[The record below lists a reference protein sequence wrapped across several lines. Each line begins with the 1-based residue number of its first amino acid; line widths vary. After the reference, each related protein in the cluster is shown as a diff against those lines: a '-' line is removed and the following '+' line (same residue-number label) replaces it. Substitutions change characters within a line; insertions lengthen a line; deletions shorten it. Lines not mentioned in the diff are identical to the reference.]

1 MRNANPELVSSI
13 KKRTLELLMEKEP
26 SEIGMREIA
35 KNCGVSATA
44 IYHYYKDKD
53 CLFQEISL
61 DCLSKINSVIES
73 AADKAASP
81 KEKVLASIRSFR
93 DWSLKNPRVASLV
106 MEKIKS
112 AVNLS
117 PEETEKFYVCNRTG
131 EKLLELCVEEGS
143 ARSENPR
150 LDVGVLAFG
159 LWGCIQS
166 VISRKSE
173 VEYWENSE
181 PFTERFI
188 NMWAENIFIK

>member
-13 KKRTLELLMEKEP
+13 KKRALELLMEKEP

-61 DCLSKINSVIES
+61 DCLNEINSVIES

-81 KEKVLASIRSFR
+81 KEKVLAAIRSFR

-150 LDVGVLAFG
+150 LDVGVLVFG

-173 VEYWENSE
+173 VEYWENTE

-188 NMWAENIFIK
+188 NMWAENIFVK

>member
-26 SEIGMREIA
+26 AEIGMREIA

-44 IYHYYKDKD
+44 IYHYYKDKE
-53 CLFQEISL
+53 CLFQAISL
-61 DCLSKINSVIES
+61 DCLNEINSVIES
-73 AADKAASP
+73 AAEKAASP
-81 KEKVLASIRSFR
+81 KGKCLSAIRAFR

-143 ARSENPR
+143 AHSENPR
-150 LDVGVLAFG
+150 LDVGVLVFG

-188 NMWAENIFIK
+188 NMWAENIFVK

>member
-26 SEIGMREIA
+26 SEIGMRKIA

-44 IYHYYKDKD
+44 IYHYYKDKE
-53 CLFQEISL
+53 CLFQAISL
-61 DCLSKINSVIES
+61 DCLNKINSVIES
-73 AADKAASP
+73 AAKKAGSP
-81 KEKVLASIRSFR
+81 KEKVLAAIRAFR
-93 DWSLKNPRVASLV
+93 NWSLKNPRVATLV

-112 AVNLS
+112 AVNFS

-131 EKLLELCVEEGS
+131 EKLLELCVAEGS

-150 LDVGVLAFG
+150 LDVGVLVFG

-188 NMWAENIFIK
+188 NIWAENIFVK

>member
-53 CLFQEISL
+53 CLFQAISL
-61 DCLSKINSVIES
+61 NCLNEINFVIES
-73 AADKAASP
+73 AAEKASSP
-81 KEKVLASIRSFR
+81 KEKCLAAIRAFR
-93 DWSLKNPRVASLV
+93 DWSLKNPRVSSLV

-143 ARSENPR
+143 AHSENPR
-150 LDVGVLAFG
+150 LDVGILVFG
-159 LWGCIQS
+159 LWGCLQA

-188 NMWAENIFIK
+188 NMWAENIFVK

>member
-35 KNCGVSATA
+35 KNCGVSATV
-44 IYHYYKDKD
+44 IYHYYKDKE
-53 CLFQEISL
+53 CLFQAISL
-61 DCLSKINSVIES
+61 ECLNEINKVIES
-73 AADKAASP
+73 AAEKATLP
-81 KEKVLASIRSFR
+81 KEKCLAAIRAFR
-93 DWSLKNPRVASLV
+93 DWSLKNPRVAFLV

-117 PEETEKFYVCNRTG
+117 PEETEKFYVCKRTG
-131 EKLLELCVEEGS
+131 EKLLELCVAEGS
-143 ARSENPR
+143 AHSENPR
-150 LDVGVLAFG
+150 LDVGVLVFG
-159 LWGCIQS
+159 LWGCLQA

-188 NMWAENIFIK
+188 NMWAENIFVK

>member
-35 KNCGVSATA
+35 KNCSVSATA

-53 CLFQEISL
+53 CLFQAISL
-61 DCLSKINSVIES
+61 ECLNEINKVIES
-73 AADKAASP
+73 AAEKATLP
-81 KEKVLASIRSFR
+81 KEKCLAAIRAFR

-143 ARSENPR
+143 AHSENPR
-150 LDVGVLAFG
+150 LDVGILVFG
-159 LWGCIQS
+159 LWGCLQA

-188 NMWAENIFIK
+188 NMWAENIFVK

>member
-13 KKRTLELLMEKEP
+13 KERTLELLMEKEP
-26 SEIGMREIA
+26 AEIGMREIA

-53 CLFQEISL
+53 CLFQAISL
-61 DCLSKINSVIES
+61 DCLNEINSVIES
-73 AADKAASP
+73 AAEKASSS
-81 KEKVLASIRSFR
+81 KEKVLAAIRAFR

-131 EKLLELCVEEGS
+131 EKLLELCVKDGS

-150 LDVGVLAFG
+150 LDVGVLVFG

-188 NMWAENIFIK
+188 NMWAENIFVK

>member
-26 SEIGMREIA
+26 EEIGMREIA
-35 KNCGVSATA
+35 KKCGVSATA
-44 IYHYYKDKD
+44 IYHYYRDKD
-53 CLFQEISL
+53 CLFQAVSL
-61 DCLSKINSVIES
+61 DCLNQINSVIE
-73 AADKAASP
+73 AAAEKAASS
-81 KEKVLASIRSFR
+81 KEKVLAAIRAFR
-93 DWSLKNPRVASLV
+93 NWSLKNPRIASLV

-112 AVNLS
+112 AVNLP

-131 EKLLELCVEEGS
+131 EKLLEFCIAEGA

-150 LDVGVLAFG
+150 LDVGVLVFG

-188 NMWAENIFIK
+188 SMWAENIFVN

>member
-1 MRNANPELVSSI
+1 MRNANPKLVSSI

-73 AADKAASP
+73 AADKVASP
-81 KEKVLASIRSFR
+81 KEKVLAAIRSFR
-93 DWSLKNPRVASLV
+93 DWSLKNPQVASLV

-150 LDVGVLAFG
+150 LDVGVLVFG

-188 NMWAENIFIK
+188 NMWAENIFVK

>member
-61 DCLSKINSVIES
+61 DCLNEINSVIES
-73 AADKAASP
+73 AAENAGSP
-81 KEKVLASIRSFR
+81 KEKVLAAIRAFR

-131 EKLLELCVEEGS
+131 EKLLELCVAEGS

-150 LDVGVLAFG
+150 LDVGVLVFG
-159 LWGCIQS
+159 LWGCIQA

-173 VEYWENSE
+173 AEYWENSE

-188 NMWAENIFIK
+188 NMWAENIFVK

>member
-44 IYHYYKDKD
+44 IYHYYRDKD
-53 CLFQEISL
+53 CLFQAISL
-61 DCLSKINSVIES
+61 DCLNEINSVIES
-73 AADKAASP
+73 AAEKVTSP
-81 KEKVLASIRSFR
+81 KEKCLAAIRAFR

-131 EKLLELCVEEGS
+131 EKLLELCVEEGT

-150 LDVGVLAFG
+150 LDVGVLVFG

-173 VEYWENSE
+173 IEYWENSD

-188 NMWAENIFIK
+188 NMWAKNIFVK

>member
-44 IYHYYKDKD
+44 IYHYYKDKE

-61 DCLSKINSVIES
+61 DCLNKINSVIES
-73 AADKAASP
+73 AAKKAGSP
-81 KEKVLASIRSFR
+81 KEKVLAAIRAFR
-93 DWSLKNPRVASLV
+93 NWSLKNPRVASLV

-131 EKLLELCVEEGS
+131 EKLLELCVAEGS

-150 LDVGVLAFG
+150 LDVGVLVFG
-159 LWGCIQS
+159 LWGCIQA

-173 VEYWENSE
+173 AEYWENSE

-188 NMWAENIFIK
+188 NMWAENIFVK

>member
-1 MRNANPELVSSI
+1 MRNANLELVSSI

-61 DCLSKINSVIES
+61 DCLRKINSVIES
-73 AADKAASP
+73 AAEKAASP
-81 KEKVLASIRSFR
+81 KEKVLAAIRSFR

-150 LDVGVLAFG
+150 LDVGVLVFG
-159 LWGCIQS
+159 LWGCIQA

-188 NMWAENIFIK
+188 NMWAENIFVK

>member
-26 SEIGMREIA
+26 AEIGMREIA
-35 KNCGVSATA
+35 QKCGVSATA
-44 IYHYYKDKD
+44 IYHYYRDKD
-53 CLFQEISL
+53 CLFQAISL
-61 DCLSKINSVIES
+61 DCLNEINSVIES
-73 AADKAASP
+73 AAEKVTQP
-81 KEKVLASIRSFR
+81 KEKCLSAIRAFR

-112 AVNLS
+112 AVNLP
-117 PEETEKFYVCNRTG
+117 PEETEKYYVCNRTG
-131 EKLLELCVEEGS
+131 EKFLELCIEDGS

-150 LDVGVLAFG
+150 LDIGVLVFG

-188 NMWAENIFIK
+188 KIWAENIFVK

>member
-13 KKRTLELLMEKEP
+13 EERTLELLMEKEP
-26 SEIGMREIA
+26 AEIGMREIA
-35 KNCGVSATA
+35 QKCGVSATA
-44 IYHYYKDKD
+44 IYHYYRDKD
-53 CLFQEISL
+53 CLFQSISL
-61 DCLSKINSVIES
+61 DCLNEINSVIES
-73 AADKAASP
+73 AAEKAASP
-81 KEKVLASIRSFR
+81 KEKCLSAIRAFR

-112 AVNLS
+112 AVNLP
-117 PEETEKFYVCNRTG
+117 PEETEKYYVCNRTG
-131 EKLLELCVEEGS
+131 EKLLDLCIENGS

-150 LDVGVLAFG
+150 LDIGVLVFG

-188 NMWAENIFIK
+188 KMWAENIFVK

>member
-35 KNCGVSATA
+35 KNCGISATA

-53 CLFQEISL
+53 CLFQAISL
-61 DCLSKINSVIES
+61 DCLNEINSEIES
-73 AADKAASP
+73 AAEKVSSP
-81 KEKVLASIRSFR
+81 KEKVLAAIRAFR

-131 EKLLELCVEEGS
+131 EKLLELCVTEGL
-143 ARSENPR
+143 AHSENPR
-150 LDVGVLAFG
+150 LDVGILVFG
-159 LWGCIQS
+159 LWGCLQA

-188 NMWAENIFIK
+188 NMWAENIFVK

>member
-13 KKRTLELLMEKEP
+13 KKRALELLMEKEP

-61 DCLSKINSVIES
+61 DCLNRINSVIES
-73 AADKAASP
+73 AAEKAASP

-150 LDVGVLAFG
+150 LDVGILVFG

-181 PFTERFI
+181 PFTEHFI

>member
-13 KKRTLELLMEKEP
+13 KKRALELLMEKEP

-35 KNCGVSATA
+35 KNCDVSATA

-81 KEKVLASIRSFR
+81 KEKVLAAIRSFR

-150 LDVGVLAFG
+150 LDVGVLVFG

-188 NMWAENIFIK
+188 NMWAENIFVK

>member
-53 CLFQEISL
+53 CLFQAISL
-61 DCLSKINSVIES
+61 DCLNEINFVIES
-73 AADKAASP
+73 AAEKASSP
-81 KEKVLASIRSFR
+81 KEKCLAAIRAFR
-93 DWSLKNPRVASLV
+93 DWSLKNPRVSSLV

-143 ARSENPR
+143 AHSENPR
-150 LDVGVLAFG
+150 LDVGVLVFG
-159 LWGCIQS
+159 LWGCLQA

-188 NMWAENIFIK
+188 NMWAENIFVK

>member
-26 SEIGMREIA
+26 TEIGMREIA
-35 KNCGVSATA
+35 QKCGVSATA
-44 IYHYYKDKD
+44 IYHYYRDKD
-53 CLFQEISL
+53 CLFQAISL
-61 DCLSKINSVIES
+61 DCLNEINSVIES
-73 AADKAASP
+73 AAEKVVSP
-81 KEKVLASIRSFR
+81 KEKCLSAIRAFR

-131 EKLLELCVEEGS
+131 EKLLELCVKEGS
-143 ARSENPR
+143 AHSENPR
-150 LDVGVLAFG
+150 LDVGVLIFG

-173 VEYWENSE
+173 VEYWKNSE

-188 NMWAENIFIK
+188 NMWAENIFVK

>member
-26 SEIGMREIA
+26 AEIGMREIA

-44 IYHYYKDKD
+44 IYHYYKDKE
-53 CLFQEISL
+53 CLFQAISQ
-61 DCLSKINSVIES
+61 DCLNEINKVIEF
-73 AADKAASP
+73 AAEKATSP
-81 KEKVLASIRSFR
+81 KEKCLAAIRAFR

-131 EKLLELCVEEGS
+131 EKLLELCVKEGS

-150 LDVGVLAFG
+150 LDVGVLIFG

-188 NMWAENIFIK
+188 NMWAENIFVK

>member
-13 KKRTLELLMEKEP
+13 KKRALELLMEKEP

-81 KEKVLASIRSFR
+81 KEKVLAAIRSFR

-150 LDVGVLAFG
+150 LDVGVLVFG

>member
-13 KKRTLELLMEKEP
+13 KKRTLELLMKKDP
-26 SEIGMREIA
+26 AEIGMREIA

-53 CLFQEISL
+53 CLFQAISL
-61 DCLSKINSVIES
+61 DCLNEINKAIES
-73 AADKAASP
+73 AAEKAASS
-81 KEKVLASIRSFR
+81 KEKVLAAIRAFR

-117 PEETEKFYVCNRTG
+117 SEETEKFYVCNRTG
-131 EKLLELCVEEGS
+131 EKLLELCVKEGS

-150 LDVGVLAFG
+150 LDVGVLIFG

-188 NMWAENIFIK
+188 NMWAENIFVK

>member
-13 KKRTLELLMEKEP
+13 KEHTLELLMEKEP

-53 CLFQEISL
+53 CLFQAISL
-61 DCLSKINSVIES
+61 DCLNEINSVIES
-73 AADKAASP
+73 AAEKATSP
-81 KEKVLASIRSFR
+81 KEKCLAAIRAFR

-143 ARSENPR
+143 AHSENPR
-150 LDVGVLAFG
+150 LDVGILVFG
-159 LWGCIQS
+159 LWGCLQA
-166 VISRKSE
+166 VISHKSE

-188 NMWAENIFIK
+188 NMWAENIFEK

>member
-150 LDVGVLAFG
+150 LDVGILVFG

-188 NMWAENIFIK
+188 NMWAENIFVK

>member
-13 KKRTLELLMEKEP
+13 KERTLELLMEKEP
-26 SEIGMREIA
+26 AEIGMREIA
-35 KNCGVSATA
+35 QKCGISATA
-44 IYHYYKDKD
+44 IYHYYRDKD
-53 CLFQEISL
+53 CLFQAISL
-61 DCLSKINSVIES
+61 DCLNEINTVIES
-73 AADKAASP
+73 AAEKVAQP
-81 KEKVLASIRSFR
+81 KEKCLAAIRAFR

-112 AVNLS
+112 AVNLP
-117 PEETEKFYVCNRTG
+117 PEETEKYYVCNRTG
-131 EKLLELCVEEGS
+131 EKLLELCVEEGL

-150 LDVGVLAFG
+150 LDIGVLVFG

-173 VEYWENSE
+173 VEYWENAE

-188 NMWAENIFIK
+188 KMWAENIFVK

>member
-13 KKRTLELLMEKEP
+13 KKRALELLMEKEP

-61 DCLSKINSVIES
+61 DCLNEINSVIES

-81 KEKVLASIRSFR
+81 KEKVLAAIRSFR

-150 LDVGVLAFG
+150 LDVGVLVFG

-181 PFTERFI
+181 SFTERFI
-188 NMWAENIFIK
+188 NMWAENIFVK

>member
-188 NMWAENIFIK
+188 NMWAENIFVK

>member
-44 IYHYYKDKD
+44 IYHYYKDKE
-53 CLFQEISL
+53 CLFQAISL
-61 DCLSKINSVIES
+61 DCLNEINFVIES
-73 AADKAASP
+73 AAEKATSP
-81 KEKVLASIRSFR
+81 KEKCLAAIRAFR

-131 EKLLELCVEEGS
+131 EKLLELCVAEGS
-143 ARSENPR
+143 AHSENPR
-150 LDVGVLAFG
+150 LDVGILVFG
-159 LWGCIQS
+159 LWGCLQA

-188 NMWAENIFIK
+188 NMWAENVFVK

>member
-35 KNCGVSATA
+35 KNCGISATA

-53 CLFQEISL
+53 CLFQAISL
-61 DCLSKINSVIES
+61 DCLNEINSEIES
-73 AADKAASP
+73 AAEKVSSP
-81 KEKVLASIRSFR
+81 KEKVLAAIRAFR

-106 MEKIKS
+106 MEKINS

-131 EKLLELCVEEGS
+131 EKLLELCVTEGL
-143 ARSENPR
+143 AHSENPR
-150 LDVGVLAFG
+150 LDVGILVFG
-159 LWGCIQS
+159 LWGCLQA

-188 NMWAENIFIK
+188 NMWAENIFVK